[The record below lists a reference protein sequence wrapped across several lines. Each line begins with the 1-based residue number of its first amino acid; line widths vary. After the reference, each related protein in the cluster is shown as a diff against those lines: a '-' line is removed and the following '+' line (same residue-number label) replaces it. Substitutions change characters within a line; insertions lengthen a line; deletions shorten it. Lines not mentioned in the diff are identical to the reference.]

1 MSRTCARNWPNS
13 SVKVTSYEEHSL
25 FCRGR
30 LLEILANP
38 TYRYDRYLVT
48 NIVEFSHSHLAVHI
62 SSKWSSVIVVLD
74 QISSVSLVSNELSI
88 TPRQQSRRNIEY
100 AREDFNGSKEETE
113 IISFLDSFSHGIT
126 NELPGCLVVEM
137 KLTLSSC
144 QFFKSSTN
152 ETDENEEIDEVM
164 LVIADSS
171 GDCTFWVYRN
181 HWRVMQ
187 PGLATT
193 HNWAY
198 GGVVSVKVAPHRHQ
212 SENKQNKKTSVL
224 FLNYDSLQ
232 QSMVWVE
239 RVESCSKPFVDG
251 LFDVTSIQ
259 DTVMMCTLAVES
271 AGSIDI
277 SHAIS
282 VQELCN
288 SCVTAVHQVLFGVWF
303 VTDVNEVFYYD
314 TITGRVYALSQSSGL
329 LPRSDQQSK
338 VLFAVVPNDVIDKR
352 VRGVLELADIPPPPT
367 LILCCDATIWV
378 VRFQDFALTVHSSFS
393 FAHIIAS
400 FSSKTTVLFGQR
412 RASNTAVQV
421 SEKESSSCT
430 DKPLALYVVACDE
443 QDTSYILNVHFSTKI
458 LIVKLLLSAGL
469 QSDGM
474 TACDTPGIRRNIIYQ
489 LIDDAPPPH
498 LQVVHAYHIVEYP
511 PKVVAAL
518 SRAMKKSA
526 ERITADSIPP
536 IYMPK
541 FNMFVPQ
548 LNEPW
553 DFRAFEE
560 EGDSLC
566 VISYAHVVVCLD
578 VDKRFLRT
586 IGGAEGISVNE
597 SALFAPSR
605 GQVGLFFIFMK
616 PCKKFIFFAVLYMS
630 GGRYGLNSANRG
642 FGGRPL
648 QVLHFYIVI
657 LY

>member
-1 MSRTCARNWPNS
+1 MSRTYSRNWPNS
-13 SVKVTSYEEHSL
+13 SVRATSYEEHSL

-74 QISSVSLVSNELSI
+74 RISSVSLISNELSI
-88 TPRQQSRRNIEY
+88 TPRQQSRRKMEY
-100 AREDFNGSKEETE
+100 VTEDFNSSEEETE

-144 QFFKSSTN
+144 QFFRSNRLSSAN
-152 ETDENEEIDEVM
+152 KTDENEEFDEVM

-181 HWRVMQ
+181 HWRVVQ

-198 GGVVSVKVAPHRHQ
+198 GGVVSVKVAPYRHQ
-212 SENKQNKKTSVL
+212 SENKQNKKTSIL

-239 RVESCSKPFVDG
+239 RVECCSKTFADG
-251 LFDVTSIQ
+251 IFDVTSIQ
-259 DTVMMCTLAVES
+259 DTVMMCTVAVES

-282 VQELCN
+282 VVELCN

-314 TITGRVYALSQSSGL
+314 TITCRVYSLSQSSGL

-338 VLFAVVPNDVIDKR
+338 VLSAVVPNNVIDNR
-352 VRGVLELADIPPPPT
+352 VRGVLQLADIPPPPT
-367 LILCCDATIWV
+367 LILCCDATIWI

-400 FSSKTTVLFGQR
+400 FSSKVTELFGQR
-412 RASNTAVQV
+412 RTSNTVVQV

-430 DKPLALYVVACDE
+430 DKPLALFVVACDE

-458 LIVKLLLSAGL
+458 LIVKLSLSAGL

-474 TACDTPGIRRNIIYQ
+474 TACDTPGIRRNSIYQ
-489 LIDDAPPPH
+489 MIDGAPQPP

-511 PKVVAAL
+511 PKVAAAL
-518 SRAMKKSA
+518 SRAMKKTA
-526 ERITADSIPP
+526 ERIIADSIPP

-541 FNMFVPQ
+541 FNIFVPQ

-586 IGGAEGISVNE
+586 IGGADSTSVNE
-597 SALFAPSR
+597 SALSFTPSR
-605 GQVGLFFIFMK
+605 GQVG
-616 PCKKFIFFAVLYMS
+616 
-630 GGRYGLNSANRG
+630 
-642 FGGRPL
+642 
-648 QVLHFYIVI
+648 
-657 LY
+657 